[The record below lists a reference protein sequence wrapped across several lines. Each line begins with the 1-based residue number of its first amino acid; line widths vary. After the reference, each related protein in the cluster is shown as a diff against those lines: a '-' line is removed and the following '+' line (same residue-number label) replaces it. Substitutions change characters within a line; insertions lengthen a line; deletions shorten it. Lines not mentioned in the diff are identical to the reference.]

1 MNVLIVGSG
10 GREHALTWKI
20 AQSPLVEQTYCLPGN
35 GGMAQIAQCVD
46 LAGDDLADLAD
57 FAQHN
62 NIELTVVGPE
72 APLVA
77 GIVDLFAQRGLGIY
91 GPSAAAAQLEGSK
104 LFSRELLRKYSIDD
118 IRFEV
123 FTEAAAAKAY
133 ARQQGAPIVVKA
145 DGLAAGKGVKV
156 AQTVEEAEAHIDLCL
171 EEGGFGSA
179 GQRVVIEECLVG
191 QECSIKVFSDGET
204 VLPMVPSQ
212 DYKRIGDG
220 DTGDN
225 TGGMG
230 CYSPVPALDQPTF
243 DYILE
248 QLIKP
253 TIAAMAEEGHPYVGT
268 LYAGCILTDRGPKLL
283 EYNCRFGDPETQV
296 VLPRL
301 DGDLVEILQ
310 ATIEGRLDEV
320 DIRWKQERCV
330 CVVVASGGYPAEY
343 EVGKPISGLTAAE
356 QLDDVVIFHAGTA
369 QHDGQ
374 LVTSGGRVLGVSAL
388 GLTFRSARER
398 AYQAVALIDFE
409 NKYHRTDI
417 AQRAVEAEE
426 NV

>member
-10 GREHALTWKI
+10 GRDHTLAWKI
-20 AQSPLVEQTYCLPGN
+20 AQSPLVEQLYCVPGN
-35 GGMAQIAQCVD
+35 GGMAQIAHCVD
-46 LAGDDLADLAD
+46 LAGDDLTGLAD

-77 GIVDLFAQRGLGIY
+77 GIVDLFAQRGLAIY

-123 FTEAAAAKAY
+123 FNDAAAAKAY
-133 ARQQGAPIVVKA
+133 VRRQGIPIVVKA

-156 AQTVEEAEAHIDLCL
+156 ARTAEEAEAHIDLCL
-171 EEGGFGSA
+171 EQDGFGSA
-179 GQRVVIEECLVG
+179 GQRVVIEECLGG
-191 QECSIKVFSDGET
+191 QECSIKVFSDGES

-220 DTGDN
+220 DVGEN

-230 CYSPVPALDQPTF
+230 CYSPVPALDQATF
-243 DYILE
+243 DYIMHK
-248 QLIKP
+248 LIKP

-268 LYAGCILTDRGPKLL
+268 LYAGCILTERGPKLL

-301 DGDLVEILQ
+301 DADLVELLQ
-310 ATIEGRLDEV
+310 AAVEGRLDEV

-330 CVVVASGGYPAEY
+330 CVVVASGGYPAKY
-343 EVGKPISGLTAAE
+343 ETGKPISGLQAAE

-374 LVTSGGRVLGVSAL
+374 FVTSGGRVLGVSAL
-388 GLTFRSARER
+388 GPTFRSARER
-398 AYQAVALIDFE
+398 AYQATALIGFE